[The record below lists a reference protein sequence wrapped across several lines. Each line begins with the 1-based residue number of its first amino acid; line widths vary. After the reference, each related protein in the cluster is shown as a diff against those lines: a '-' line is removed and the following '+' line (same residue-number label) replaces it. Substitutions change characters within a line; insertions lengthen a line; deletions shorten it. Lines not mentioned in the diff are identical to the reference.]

1 MAIVVE
7 EEKRSSLNI
16 IGVMMW
22 GLVIVAIGLA
32 AYYLFF
38 KRPELIPITVPANFQ
53 NAESLSNIQLNP
65 EEVLENSTFKALKTL
80 VNPVKPEGVGKAN
93 PFLGF

>member
-7 EEKRSSLNI
+7 EERHSSVNI
-16 IGVMMW
+16 IGAMMW
-22 GLVIVAIGLA
+22 GLVLVAIGLS

-38 KRPELIPITVPANFQ
+38 KRPELIPITVPANFE

-65 EEVLENSTFKALKTL
+65 EEVLDNPTFKALKTL
-80 VNPVKPEGVGKAN
+80 VNPVKPEGVGKTN
-93 PFLGF
+93 PLLGF

>member
-7 EEKRSSLNI
+7 EERRSSVNI

-22 GLVIVAIGLA
+22 GLVLVAIGLS

-38 KRPELIPITVPANFQ
+38 KRPELIPITVPANFE

-65 EEVLENSTFKALKTL
+65 EEVLDSPTFKALKTL
-80 VNPVKPEGVGKAN
+80 VNPVKPEGVGKSN
-93 PFLGF
+93 PLLGF